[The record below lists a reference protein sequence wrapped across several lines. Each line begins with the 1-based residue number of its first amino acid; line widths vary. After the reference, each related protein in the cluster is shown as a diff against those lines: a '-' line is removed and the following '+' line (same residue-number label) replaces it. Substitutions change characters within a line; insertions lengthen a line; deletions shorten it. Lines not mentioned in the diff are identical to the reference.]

1 MQAERTN
8 IHKNDRFIYLIH
20 YPSLAQA
27 RLKAKCWIVDDKVA
41 TDFMTICE
49 RTGVW
54 AALSVKECD
63 GTHSECC
70 ARRVPTLRSK
80 RDT

>member
-20 YPSLAQA
+20 YTSLAQD

-41 TDFMTICE
+41 TDFMKKNE
-49 RTGVW
+49 KYYG
-54 AALSVKECD
+54 
-63 GTHSECC
+63 
-70 ARRVPTLRSK
+70 VPTNFVSEWGER
-80 RDT
+80 RH